1 MDTVIV
7 YIITVIVYITNND
20 IYKEIAEDVKT
31 I

>member
-7 YIITVIVYITNND
+7 YIITVIVYIENDD
-20 IYKEIAEDVKT
+20 IYKEISEDVKT

>member
-7 YIITVIVYITNND
+7 YIITAIVYIKNND